1 MQGTAPSAAS
11 GGSAAVALDS
21 VSAFQQLVTV
31 QVTKVVQIA
40 NTINSDGL
48 ILPDA
53 YRNEVLLFS
62 PCVFS
67 DPCSVILRL
76 CL

>member
-1 MQGTAPSAAS
+1 MQGTAPSAVS
-11 GGSAAVALDS
+11 GESAPVALNS
-21 VSAFQQLVTV
+21 VSAFQQVVNV

-53 YRNEVLLFS
+53 YRNEVLYFR
-62 PCVFS
+62 PCVFG
-67 DPCSVILRL
+67 
-76 CL
+76 